1 MNIKNEENEIL
12 ITLIR
17 NSCNQLIDW
26 AIKNDYDKVEW
37 LGNIVRKD
45 SDDIYN
51 HLLSLGK
58 SDKDYDDNH
67 KKLEKIYSFIGNFMR
82 DLEDNMKKPLDV
94 ILWNYFQC
102 ITKERELKK
111 FEINENYE
119 IKGHRVSDYGI
130 KHDRLDYET
139 LQKLV
144 GNTVW
149 NSEVPYRFD
158 PWEFIKKPQN
168 FNDWGDAEI
177 DAWYIIDEDGARLLE
192 NFTDELLIFN
202 PELEMY
208 VWAWINRDFNEHPDL
223 GVPNDKTLTNIKLSG
238 MKKI

>member
-1 MNIKNEENEIL
+1 MTITNRPDFL
-12 ITLIR
+12 IHLIHS
-17 NSCNQLIDW
+17 NCNQASEW
-26 AIKNDYDKVEW
+26 ATKNDNDTVNW
-37 LGNIVRKD
+37 FCDIVRKD
-45 SDDIYN
+45 SEDICH
-51 HLLSLGK
+51 HLLSVSE
-58 SDKDYDDNH
+58 SDKEYNDDC
-67 KKLEKIYSFIGNFMR
+67 KKLEKIYSFFSNFIL
-82 DLEDNMKKPLDV
+82 DLKDNVNKPFDV

-102 ITKERELKK
+102 ITKEKEREK
-111 FEINENYE
+111 FEINENCE

>member
-26 AIKNDYDKVEW
+26 AIKNDYDKIEW

-67 KKLEKIYSFIGNFMR
+67 KKLKKIYSFIGNFMR

-158 PWEFIKKPQN
+158 PWEFINKPQG
-168 FNDWGDAEI
+168 FNEWGDEDI
-177 DAWYIIDEDGARLLE
+177 DAWYIVDEDGARLLKK
-192 NFTDELLIFN
+192 FTDELLIFN